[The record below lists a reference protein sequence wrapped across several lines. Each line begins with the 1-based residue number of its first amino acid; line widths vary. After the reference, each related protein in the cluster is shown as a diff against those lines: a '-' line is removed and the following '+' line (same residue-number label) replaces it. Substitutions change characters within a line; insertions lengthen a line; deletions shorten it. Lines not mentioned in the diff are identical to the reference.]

1 MKNIRIILP
10 HSIFSCFFL
19 LIFRKCFCEGK
30 HISVP
35 SDIKLDDNGNPLV
48 SPTWNTCCPVA
59 AMEFM
64 ESIQGERWK
73 PYCKFYPK
81 TKQYGQN
88 IGDVPTFANAWLKA
102 QGVDGGPF
110 DRNSGRKSLSR
121 WLDHLHVQYD
131 EHIHIH
137 GDLEEVWR
145 AYYQDKLRK
154 SAYRVREQA
163 PDSDVATAALTRFAS
178 WLHESGDPKPSV
190 KDSLQALLNRM
201 D

>member
-1 MKNIRIILP
+1 
-10 HSIFSCFFL
+10 
-19 LIFRKCFCEGK
+19 
-30 HISVP
+30 
-35 SDIKLDDNGNPLV
+35 
-48 SPTWNTCCPVA
+48 
-59 AMEFM
+59 MEFM

-145 AYYQDKLRK
+145 HAYQGRLSRSY
-154 SAYRVREQA
+154 YRVRVQSTD
-163 PDSDVATAALTRFAS
+163 PDTATKALRKLAKWMHQKGKATMSFK
-178 WLHESGDPKPSV
+178 EK
-190 KDSLQALLNRM
+190 LQEFMETL
-201 D
+201 

>member
-73 PYCKFYPK
+73 PY
-81 TKQYGQN
+81 
-88 IGDVPTFANAWLKA
+88 L
-102 QGVDGGPF
+102 
-110 DRNSGRKSLSR
+110 
-121 WLDHLHVQYD
+121 
-131 EHIHIH
+131 
-137 GDLEEVWR
+137 
-145 AYYQDKLRK
+145 
-154 SAYRVREQA
+154 
-163 PDSDVATAALTRFAS
+163 
-178 WLHESGDPKPSV
+178 
-190 KDSLQALLNRM
+190 
-201 D
+201 